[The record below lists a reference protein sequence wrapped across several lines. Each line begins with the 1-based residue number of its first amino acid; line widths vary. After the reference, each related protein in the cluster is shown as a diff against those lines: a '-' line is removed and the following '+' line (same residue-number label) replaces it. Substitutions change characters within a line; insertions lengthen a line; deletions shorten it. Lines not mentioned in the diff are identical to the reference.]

1 MKNILQMNNRLP
13 RLQELIT
20 RLNNGID
27 VQRRD
32 LKSILTD
39 SEWEEF
45 DFWWTDEKDKR
56 NLTPPKELIHYIKW
70 KKKVALAYGR
80 YEKYASRPAIKRKS
94 YISIRMEQAAE
105 HMQEKLLE
113 YLNEQLTHNTSLMI
127 WLLPKEPFQTVEDTL
142 RANIPP
148 QVCTSRTVASD
159 KRSPIGKLGK
169 RDLKIKILQQAISSV
184 EKIYTY
190 SEKVISSNLR
200 SKSKKDFKDFKF

>member
-1 MKNILQMNNRLP
+1 MKNLLQMNNRLP
-13 RLQELIT
+13 RLQELIA
-20 RLNNGID
+20 RLNTGID

-39 SEWEEF
+39 SDWEEF
-45 DFWWTDEKDKR
+45 NSWWADEKDNR
-56 NLTPPKELIHYIKW
+56 NLTPPKELVHYIKW

-80 YEKYASRPAIKRKS
+80 YEKYASLPASKRKS

-113 YLNEQLTHNTSLMI
+113 YLNEQLTRDTSLMI
-127 WLLPKEPFQTVEDTL
+127 WLLPIEPFQTVEDTL

-159 KRSPIGKLGK
+159 KRSPLGKFGK
-169 RDLKIKILQQAISSV
+169 RDLKIRILEQAISSI
-184 EKIYTY
+184 EDIYAHPQQLIP
-190 SEKVISSNLR
+190 SALR
-200 SKSKKDFKDFKF
+200 IKSKKDFKNFKF